1 MHPKSVPALLLQPQ
15 QIFRLQLLL
24 GALLLSS
31 TTALAAD
38 PLDTWHQR
46 PAPLAIPNAYLSALA
61 FGNGRFVAFTD
72 NNFNRVLTSTNGA
85 DWEAHPAP
93 YPNFK
98 SLAFGT
104 TTAAGPV
111 FVAAFGSVSGQ
122 PDRLYSSPDGVAWT
136 LRFTAPPDNVTDFR
150 ALAVATDKTLA
161 VGSVVWLSPDLA
173 NWSASEY
180 GTVGFSAVTFGNGTF
195 AASDGSALWSSPDGV
210 AWTYRAPS
218 SGGSRLVFGNGRFL
232 AVSYPAGHSVVS
244 PDAIAWT
251 QNATANVPPP
261 FNNGPLAFAGG
272 YFICLPTAAGG
283 SDLLVS
289 TNGLDWESHPFGTN
303 WFPNAIA
310 FGNNTFVAVGNS
322 SVILQSD
329 AVIDSPAG
337 PPPTLAIRQAP
348 SLSISGQIGRDYRIE
363 YADTLS
369 GTNNT
374 FLPLTT
380 FHMNVSPTIWVD
392 TTATNAA
399 QRFYRA
405 AMLP

>member
-1 MHPKSVPALLLQPQ
+1 M
-15 QIFRLQLLL
+15 
-24 GALLLSS
+24 
-31 TTALAAD
+31 
-38 PLDTWHQR
+38 PL
-46 PAPLAIPNAYLSALA
+46 P
-61 FGNGRFVAFTD
+61 
-72 NNFNRVLTSTNGA
+72 
-85 DWEAHPAP
+85 
-93 YPNFK
+93 
-98 SLAFGT
+98 
-104 TTAAGPV
+104 GP
-111 FVAAFGSVSGQ
+111 S
-122 PDRLYSSPDGVAWT
+122 
-136 LRFTAPPDNVTDFR
+136 
-150 ALAVATDKTLA
+150 
-161 VGSVVWLSPDLA
+161 
-173 NWSASEY
+173 
-180 GTVGFSAVTFGNGTF
+180 
-195 AASDGSALWSSPDGV
+195 
-210 AWTYRAPS
+210 
-218 SGGSRLVFGNGRFL
+218 
-232 AVSYPAGHSVVS
+232 
-244 PDAIAWT
+244 
-251 QNATANVPPP
+251 
-261 FNNGPLAFAGG
+261 
-272 YFICLPTAAGG
+272 AAGG

-348 SLSISGQIGRDYRIE
+348 SLSISGQVGRDYRIE